1 VAARGIPEQEEKAM
15 SDELWRRGAGELAE
29 LIASRQVSSREVV
42 DAHLERIEAVNGD
55 LNAIVVVLAA
65 EARAAADAADAA
77 TERSGPLH
85 GVPFTVKENIDVA
98 GTATTSGVPA
108 LAEAVAPV
116 DAPQVERLRAA
127 GAIPIGRTNL
137 PDLGLRVHTDSS
149 LRGLTRNPW
158 DPGVT
163 AGGSSGGEASALA
176 SGMSPLGLGNDV
188 GGSLRNP
195 AHCCGIAS
203 IKPTPGRVPHATV
216 IPPEDLGP
224 GMQLM
229 AVEGVMARRVA
240 DVRLG
245 LAIVAGAHPRDP
257 ESVPVLLDLPRPESR
272 RVALVAEPPGGD
284 THPEIAAAVRRA
296 GDALADAG
304 YDVVEAEPPL
314 YEAALDVWGRFLFTD
329 IRAQEALLR
338 QVMGADATRFLD
350 LIGELYPEQDAA
362 GLVGTLIERR
372 SIARAWDQ
380 FLLGHPLILSP
391 IWTQPPFPHGWDVAS
406 QENAHAT
413 MRLMRPVMPANLLGL
428 PAAAVPAGQAAG
440 LPAGVQ
446 VMAARFQELAC
457 LDAAEAIET
466 ALGRAVAIDPILEV
480 ALR

>member
-1 VAARGIPEQEEKAM
+1 M
-15 SDELWRRGAGELAE
+15 SEELWRRGAGELAQ
-29 LIASRQVSSREVV
+29 LIASREVSSREVV
-42 DAHLERIEAVNGD
+42 DAHLERIEAVNGH
-55 LNAIVVVLAA
+55 LNAIVVTLAE
-65 EARAAADAADAA
+65 EARAAADAADAV
-77 TERSGPLH
+77 TERRGPLH

-108 LAEAVAPV
+108 LAEAVSPI

-137 PDLGLRVHTDSS
+137 PDLGLRIHTDSS

-163 AGGSSGGEASALA
+163 AGGSSGGEAASLA

-216 IPPEDLGP
+216 IPPEDMGP

-245 LAIVAGAHPRDP
+245 LAIVAGMHPRDP
-257 ESVPVLLDLPRPESR
+257 ESVPVLLDVPRPQSR
-272 RVALVAEPPGGD
+272 RVALLAEPPGGD

-296 GDALADAG
+296 GDALSDAG
-304 YDVVEAEPPL
+304 YDVVEAEPPA
-314 YEAALDVWGRFLFTD
+314 YEQALDVWGRFLFTD
-329 IRAQEALLR
+329 IRAQEAILR
-338 QVMGADATRFLD
+338 QVMGPDAIRFLD
-350 LIGELYPEQDAA
+350 HVGGLYPEQDAA
-362 GLVGTLIERR
+362 GLVATLAERR
-372 SIARAWDQ
+372 TIARAWAQ
-380 FLLGHPLILSP
+380 FELEHPLILSP
-391 IWTQPPFPHGWDVAS
+391 IWTQPPFPHGWDV
-406 QENAHAT
+406 QNEEQAHAT

-428 PAAAVPAGQAAG
+428 PSAAVPAGKAAG
-440 LPAGVQ
+440 LPVGVQ
-446 VMAARFQELAC
+446 VMGGRFQELAC
-457 LDAAEAIET
+457 LDAAEAIES
-466 ALGRAVAIDPILEV
+466 ALGVAEAIDPVREV
-480 ALR
+480 AATN